1 MELAALVA
9 AVGAIALTAALTLP
23 AGHSTAPPAPVPAP
37 FSAQPSSA
45 AVTPIRATALRI
57 PALELDSDL
66 VELGVDADGVL
77 VPPASPDV
85 AGWFTGGAVPG
96 ERGPAVIAG
105 HLDSRTGPG
114 VFARLA
120 DVPVGAEV
128 EVDRS
133 DGSTA
138 RFRVVAV
145 TVVGKDEFPTRQVYG
160 PTPVAAL
167 SLITCGGQFDRATRH
182 YRDNVVVSAVPLG

>member
-1 MELAALVA
+1 MELAALTA
-9 AVGAIALTAALTLP
+9 AVGAVALTAALTLP
-23 AGHSTAPPAPVPAP
+23 GVPGAPLSAPGIARPFSVAVAPV
-37 FSAQPSSA
+37 S
-45 AVTPIRATALRI
+45 ATALRI
-57 PALELDSDL
+57 PALQLSSDL
-66 VELGVDADGVL
+66 VGLGVDPVGAL
-77 VPPASPDV
+77 VPPSSPDV

-96 ERGPAVIAG
+96 EPGPAVIAG

-120 DVPVGAEV
+120 DIPLGAEV
-128 EVDRS
+128 DVDRS

-160 PTPVAAL
+160 PIPVPGL
-167 SLITCGGQFDRATRH
+167 SLITCGGEFDGDTRH
-182 YRDNVVVSAVPLG
+182 YRDNIVVSTVQLG